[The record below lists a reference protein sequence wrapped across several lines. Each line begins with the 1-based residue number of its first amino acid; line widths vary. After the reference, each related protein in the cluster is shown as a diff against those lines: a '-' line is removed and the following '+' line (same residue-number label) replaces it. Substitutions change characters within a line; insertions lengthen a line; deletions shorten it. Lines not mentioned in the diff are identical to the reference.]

1 MTSKTDHRSKVFNFK
16 VLNDELPT
24 KSRLYQRLP
33 ETYMDESCVICGRK
47 EDSIHAI
54 TCADNNNTLLKTFI
68 TSLAQATSS
77 RAAKKPTQ
85 KISVIFEKVLT
96 SENWDIGNL
105 LRRTIPHKLTQA
117 VQGLVENTHK
127 TLEAIRIACDT
138 LQEKAKIS

>member
-1 MTSKTDHRSKVFNFK
+1 
-16 VLNDELPT
+16 
-24 KSRLYQRLP
+24 
-33 ETYMDESCVICGRK
+33 MDESCVICGRK

-77 RAAKKPTQ
+77 RVANKSTQ
-85 KISVIFEKVLT
+85 KIGVIFEKVLT

-117 VQGLVENTHK
+117 VQELVEGTQNFGSNK
-127 TLEAIRIACDT
+127 NR
-138 LQEKAKIS
+138 